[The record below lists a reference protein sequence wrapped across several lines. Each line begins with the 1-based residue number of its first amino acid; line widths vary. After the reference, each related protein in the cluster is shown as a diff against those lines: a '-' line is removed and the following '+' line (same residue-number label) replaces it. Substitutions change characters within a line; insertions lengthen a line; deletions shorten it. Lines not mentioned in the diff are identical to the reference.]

1 MTNLEYPMQHRELG
15 RRFIS
20 PIIAPTSSI
29 SLTGPGWRC
38 LNRDSW
44 SDEHHV
50 FFAKD
55 VSFYKNTM
63 SALAPFI
70 PASKR
75 GFEPPAHCQQWIIET
90 DGNKPV
96 GRASLQVLR
105 GDYCQGLLFIGV
117 ETIQNHLIEDM
128 TSQLIT
134 LAFLSK
140 ELVSIKIVNTSP
152 MSTHLIKHL
161 QDHFSS
167 RIMTFSKGHLP
178 DALMQTVHEI
188 DRDAWFDSTFGQTSL
203 VALGWLK
210 KRMDRVNAVSQVG
223 RQKKSSS
230 WIFSLLKVGKRRRPS
245 EMIHPLTKIRG

>member
-1 MTNLEYPMQHRELG
+1 MQHRELG

-55 VSFYKNTM
+55 ASFYKNTM
-63 SALAPFI
+63 SALAPFT
-70 PASKR
+70 PVSKR
-75 GFEPPAHCQQWIIET
+75 GFEPPSHGQQWVIET
-90 DGNKPV
+90 DENKLV

-117 ETIQNHLIEDM
+117 ETTQDHLIDDM

-140 ELVSIKIVNTSP
+140 ELVSIKIVNTSS
-152 MSTHLIKHL
+152 MTTHLIRHL
-161 QDHFSS
+161 NDHFSA
-167 RIMTFSKGHLP
+167 RVMTFSKGHLP
-178 DALMQTVHEI
+178 DVVMQTIHEI
-188 DRDAWFDSTFGQTSL
+188 DRDAWFDSTLGKTSL
-203 VALGWLK
+203 VTLGWLK
-210 KRMDRVNAVSQVG
+210 KRMDRLHATSHSG
-223 RQKKSSS
+223 RPQKKRF
-230 WIFSLLKVGKRRRPS
+230 WIFSLLKVGKRRTRS

>member
-1 MTNLEYPMQHRELG
+1 MQHRELG

-20 PIIAPTSSI
+20 PIIAPASSI

-44 SDEHHV
+44 GDEHHV

-55 VSFYKNTM
+55 ASFYKNTI
-63 SALAPFI
+63 SALASFI
-70 PASKR
+70 PSSQR
-75 GFEPPAHCQQWIIET
+75 GFEPPPHSQQWVIET

-96 GRASLQVLR
+96 GRANLQVLR
-105 GDYCQGLLFIGV
+105 ADYCQGLLFIGV
-117 ETIQNHLIEDM
+117 ETTHEHVIEDV

-161 QDHFSS
+161 ENQFSS
-167 RIMTFSKGHLP
+167 RVMTFSKGHLP
-178 DALMQTVHEI
+178 DVIMQNVHEI
-188 DRDAWFDSTFGQTSL
+188 DRDTWFDSTLGQASL
-203 VALGWLK
+203 VTLGWLK
-210 KRMDRVNAVSQVG
+210 KRMDRLQATSQSG
-223 RQKKSSS
+223 RPKKKRF
-230 WIFSLLKVGKRRRPS
+230 WIFSLLKVGKRRTSS

>member
-1 MTNLEYPMQHRELG
+1 MQHRELG
-15 RRFIS
+15 RRSIS

-50 FFAKD
+50 FFGKD
-55 VSFYKNTM
+55 ASFYKNTM
-63 SALAPFI
+63 SALAPFT
-70 PASKR
+70 PSSKR
-75 GFEPPAHCQQWIIET
+75 GFEPPSHGQQWVIVT

-117 ETIQNHLIEDM
+117 ETTQNHLIEDM

-140 ELVSIKIVNTSP
+140 ELVSIKIVNMSP
-152 MSTHLIKHL
+152 VSTRLIKHL
-161 QDHFSS
+161 EDHFSS
-167 RIMTFSKGHLP
+167 PIMTFSKGYLP
-178 DALMQTVHEI
+178 DVMTQTVHEI
-188 DRDAWFDSTFGQTSL
+188 DRDAWFDSTLGQTSL
-203 VALGWLK
+203 VKLGWLK
-210 KRMDRVNAVSQVG
+210 KRMDRANAVSQVG
-223 RQKKSSS
+223 RQKKSRS
-230 WIFSLLKVGKRRRPS
+230 WIFSLLKVGKRRTS
-245 EMIHPLTKIRG
+245 SDMIHPLTKIRR